1 MTIVSTSTSAFY
13 DRSVMGM
20 QDLRAQAETLQSS
33 LASGQ
38 RLSRS
43 SDDPVAAARM
53 RQLTREDSFSAI
65 DTVNAQRATTDLQL
79 TDGALSS
86 FAGYVTRVKELALQ
100 AATGTLTAAQRAG
113 IGTEISALRQNLMA
127 LANSRDAAGHALF
140 GGETAATAYTSDGAG
155 NAVYGGTATA
165 GELSLGEGRSVARG
179 LTGPEFLN
187 FSVGSN
193 PTDLMA
199 VIKTLGDALLTGAP
213 DPQTAAHDSLDALD
227 TSLDK
232 ITTAQTVVGS
242 RLAWI
247 ELTTERRIEQSEMR
261 ADEEAQVGGT
271 DIAATV
277 AQLQQTMIV
286 LEASQASFAKLAGL
300 SLFNL
305 LR

>member
-1 MTIVSTSTSAFY
+1 MTIISTSTSAFY
-13 DRSVMGM
+13 SRSQMGM
-20 QDLRAQAETLQSS
+20 QDLRAQAEALQSS
-33 LASGQ
+33 LSSGQ

-43 SDDPVAAARM
+43 SDNPVASARM
-53 RQLTREDSFSAI
+53 RQLTRSDSFSAI
-65 DTVNAQRATTDLQL
+65 DTVNAQRASTDLLL

-100 AATGTLTAAQRAG
+100 ASTGTMTTAQRAG
-113 IGTEISALRQNLMA
+113 IGSEIAAIRQNVMA

-140 GGETAATAYTSDGAG
+140 GGEAAGAAYTSDGAG

-165 GELSLGEGRSVARG
+165 GELSLGDGQSVARG

-187 FSVGSN
+187 FSAGGSA
-193 PTDLMA
+193 TDLLA
-199 VIKTLGDALLTGAP
+199 VIKNLGDALLTGSP
-213 DPQTAAHDSLDALD
+213 DPQTAAHGSLDLLD

-232 ITTAQTVVGS
+232 ITTAQTVIGS

-247 ELTTERRIEQSEMR
+247 ELTTERRTDQGELR
-261 ADEEAQVGGT
+261 ANEEADVGGT

-277 AQLQQTMIV
+277 AQLQQTMTV

-300 SLFNL
+300 SLFDL
-305 LR
+305 LH